1 MLHTMTK
8 TNLPSTAGQAPVA
21 DWEKRNAFVA
31 SYFETGSRD
40 KACALAG
47 VHRNTAFK
55 WSSEPWFDKALKE
68 LKRAGDKHLDGH
80 ITKILA
86 KTLIALENRLDE
98 GDEKVLITKEGVFRA
113 QQKLTAKD
121 LAIVTGVLFDKR
133 TAIRREPEVD
143 DKAESALDRIA
154 DKLRQYAV
162 NEKMQ
167 NNEVVDVES
176 TPIEDDLC

>member
-1 MLHTMTK
+1 MA
-8 TNLPSTAGQAPVA
+8 NISSTAGQTPVA

-31 SYFETGSRD
+31 AYFETGSQA
-40 KACALAG
+40 KACVIAG
-47 VHRNTAFK
+47 VHMNTAQK
-55 WSSEPWFDKALKE
+55 WKGEPWFEKALKE

-86 KTLIALENRLDE
+86 KTLVALEARIDE

-113 QQKLTAKD
+113 NQKLTAKD

-133 TAIRREPEVD
+133 TAIRREPDID

-154 DKLRQYAV
+154 DKLRQYALT
-162 NEKMQ
+162 EKLQ
-167 NNEVVDVES
+167 GKSEVVDV
-176 TPIEDDLC
+176 DDIGDLV

>member
-1 MLHTMTK
+1 MTK
-8 TNLPSTAGQAPVA
+8 SNLPSTAGQSPVA
-21 DWEKRNAFVA
+21 DWEKRNAFA
-31 SYFETGSRD
+31 AAYFETGNRD
-40 KACALAG
+40 KACVIAG
-47 VHRNTAFK
+47 VHRNTAQK
-55 WSSEPWFDKALKE
+55 WAAEPWFEKALKE

-86 KTLIALENRLDE
+86 KTLVHLEDRIDN

-162 NEKMQ
+162 NEKMG
-167 NNEVVDVES
+167 NREVVDVQATE
-176 TPIEDDLC
+176 IEDDLC